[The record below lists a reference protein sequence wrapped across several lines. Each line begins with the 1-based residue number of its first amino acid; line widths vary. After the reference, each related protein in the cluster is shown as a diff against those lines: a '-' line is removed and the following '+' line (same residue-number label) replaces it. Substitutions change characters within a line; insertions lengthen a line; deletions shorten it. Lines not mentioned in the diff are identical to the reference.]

1 MTRYVTSLLLV
12 TAFCGAALAQGP
24 QNVIYQHNSFYN
36 DPNTPGYPF
45 YEVYQ
50 PWREVTIYHG
60 VEGQVFEFEAV
71 VEDNGQYVG
80 PGDINRVLAST
91 GAGPVV
97 VTFVGHNG
105 HPYGAANI
113 KELRIDQPSVNGVI
127 ETLDISNDLGE
138 YGPIRAAAVGTMTIG
153 GNVLNDIYVPGT
165 IGGPVTIVGY
175 LGADLTCYS
184 LGDLTVL
191 AGGGTVAGG
200 FHHRG
205 WTLRRHD
212 DAEAGSHLP
221 DHRRPTDGG
230 R

>member
-1 MTRYVTSLLLV
+1 MTRYVTSVLLFV
-12 TAFCGAALAQGP
+12 GVCSPALAEGP

-36 DPNTPGYPF
+36 DPNAPGYPF

-50 PWREVTIYHG
+50 PWRQVAIYHG

-105 HPYGAANI
+105 HPHGAANI
-113 KELRIDQPSVNGVI
+113 KELGIDQPSVTGVI
-127 ETLDISNDLGE
+127 QALDISNDLGE
-138 YGPIRAAAVGTMTIG
+138 YGPIRAGGVGTMTIG

-165 IGGPVTIVGY
+165 IAGPVTIGGY

-184 LGDLTVL
+184 VGDLTL
-191 AGGGTVAGG
+191 LGGGGAVAGG
-200 FHHRG
+200 HHHRL
-205 WTLRRHD
+205 WPLRRHD
-212 DAEAGSHLP
+212 DAAAGPHLP
-221 DHRRPTDGG
+221 DHHRATDGG